1 MRAGGRGQ
9 NGEAVKTL
17 KFCPLPREKSLE
29 FKKNVYICRKVECM
43 YYHEIHLVPRDP
55 FQPDPFTRV
64 VLFADQWGINLERAT
79 EFLSKVYPDFRVRM
93 VSRFVP
99 PFYKTDKLS
108 EKWDVPSQF
117 SYVHTDAHCPYVW
130 HKISDGI
137 GDSAYC
143 FDTGNDSYINYNL
156 LSYITS
162 KYSL

>member
-1 MRAGGRGQ
+1 M
-9 NGEAVKTL
+9 
-17 KFCPLPREKSLE
+17 
-29 FKKNVYICRKVECM
+29 YICRKVEYM

-55 FQPDPFTRV
+55 FQADPFTRV

-79 EFLSKVYPDFRVRM
+79 EFLSKIYPDFRVRM

-117 SYVHTDAHCPYVW
+117 SYVHTDANCPYVW

-137 GDSAYC
+137 GDRAYC
-143 FDTGNDSYINYNL
+143 FDTGNDSYINDNL